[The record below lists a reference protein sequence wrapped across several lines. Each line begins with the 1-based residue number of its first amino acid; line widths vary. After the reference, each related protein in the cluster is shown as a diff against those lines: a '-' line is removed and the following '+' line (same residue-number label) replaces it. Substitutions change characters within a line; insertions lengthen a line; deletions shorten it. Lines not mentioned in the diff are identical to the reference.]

1 MSIVYWPELKIQV
14 YSFSE
19 IVSFKLMQCFRELAA
34 WDVHYQEWLKY
45 LMRGE
50 CVDCKST
57 RLQCGEVTASL
68 KAPR

>member
-34 WDVHYQEWLKY
+34 WDVHYQE
-45 LMRGE
+45 
-50 CVDCKST
+50 
-57 RLQCGEVTASL
+57 
-68 KAPR
+68 